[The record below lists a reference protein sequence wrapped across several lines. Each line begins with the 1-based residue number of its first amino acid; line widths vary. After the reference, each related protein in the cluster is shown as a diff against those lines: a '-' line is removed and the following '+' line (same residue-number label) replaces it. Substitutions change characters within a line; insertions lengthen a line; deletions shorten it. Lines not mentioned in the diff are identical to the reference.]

1 MAVAGKRQRTAARD
15 YLEAILVALIIAVV
29 LRTFVV
35 QAYRIPSDSMVN
47 TLLPGDYLLVSKL
60 AYQLGDPAPGDILV
74 FQYPLNPSKDFVKRC
89 IALEGQT
96 VEIRDKVVFVNN
108 QPVPVQPDFT
118 FSDQRILPANLS
130 NRDNFS
136 PTVVPPGQ
144 VFVLGDNR
152 DDSRDSRDW
161 GFLDK
166 KLIRGKA
173 LFVYWSWAPDPDA
186 PEWESPYLLPLLTI
200 PFYNLA
206 HFPQRMRWSRIGKAL

>member
-1 MAVAGKRQRTAARD
+1 MAVAARKQRSAVRD
-15 YLEAILVALIIAVV
+15 YLEAILVAAIVAVV

-60 AYQLGDPAPGDILV
+60 AYQLGDPKPGDIMV

-89 IALEGQT
+89 IAVEGQS
-96 VEIRDKVVFVNN
+96 VEIRDKVVYVNGTPA
-108 QPVPVQPDFT
+108 PVPAELT
-118 FSDQRILPANLS
+118 FLDSRTLPANLS
-130 NRDNFS
+130 NRDNFG
-136 PTVVPPGQ
+136 PVNVPPGHI
-144 VFVLGDNR
+144 FVLGDNR

-161 GFLDK
+161 GFLDR

-186 PEWESPYLLPLLTI
+186 PKWESPYILPLLTI

-206 HFPQRMRWSRIGKAL
+206 HFPQRVRWSRIGHGL